1 MINYLK
7 YRANEFLYGGEKV
20 KIPRG
25 SLVLEIASG
34 GKPYW
39 RSNVLLDKFI
49 LDNSERDAGY
59 AVIDRDF
66 VVGDVM
72 KLPFK
77 DKAFDFVVARH
88 ILEHIEHPD
97 EFLKELQ
104 RVAKNGYIETPS
116 PLSEELYGWPFH
128 VWKIS
133 VEDGKLLLDKRG
145 AEKNVQLK
153 KLQAYFDKDKN
164 LKEFAL
170 KNRDLFYTGYYWS
183 DKIGF
188 SIFDKGEF
196 KKEVLSS
203 NYSLENFSLSSYKER
218 YSIKTRIKIIIDN
231 LRRKMCSKN
240 LEINLINLMQ
250 CPDCGGD
257 LDVEGE
263 GLSCKKCRRGYV
275 QKDGIPVML

>member
-1 MINYLK
+1 MISYLK

-20 KIPRG
+20 KIPRS

-77 DKAFDFVVARH
+77 DKVFDFVVARH
-88 ILEHIEHPD
+88 ILEHIEYPG
-97 EFLKELQ
+97 ELLKELQ

-116 PLSEELYGWPFH
+116 SLSEDLYGWPFH
-128 VWKIS
+128 IWKID
-133 VEDGKLLLDKRG
+133 VEAGKLSLNKKRDV
-145 AEKNVQLK
+145 KNTQLK

-164 LKEFAL
+164 MKEFAL
-170 KNRDLFYTGYYWS
+170 KNRDLFYTSYYWG

-188 SIFDKGEF
+188 SISDEGGF

-203 NYSLENFSLSSYKER
+203 DYSLENFSIASYKER
-218 YSIKTRIKIIIDN
+218 YSIKTRIKILIDG
-231 LRRKMCSKN
+231 LRRKIFSKKF
-240 LEINLINLMQ
+240 EINLIDLMQ
-250 CPDCGGD
+250 CPGCGGD

-263 GLSCKKCRRGYV
+263 RISCKRCRRGYV